1 MHQDEYHSV
10 TPLCGR
16 LGTPTG
22 KADMSDLKHDA
33 AIKSV
38 AAPGQTYAREIRADY
53 DMSCEATV
61 LDCLDIIAFG
71 QRATRNPERT
81 LSLGAKGG
89 DEIRSS

>member
-22 KADMSDLKHDA
+22 KADMSDLKHD
-33 AIKSV
+33 
-38 AAPGQTYAREIRADY
+38 APGQTYAREIRADY

-71 QRATRNPERT
+71 QRATRNLERT

-89 DEIRSS
+89 DE